1 MKIYKKH
8 SRVLNLIDE
17 HFSIV
22 VTFNEVHLDK
32 AKNMEMISDYQNMD
46 GNG

>member
-1 MKIYKKH
+1 MNEKTQQG
-8 SRVLNLIDE
+8 NLLDE

-22 VTFNEVHLDK
+22 VTFNEIHLDK

-46 GNG
+46 GNGLL